1 MELPKRLDAG
11 WEISV
16 GSRDAWQPVQRFGT
30 VAAALGL
37 TVEDARDLDAL
48 EVWYRKKLGPE
59 ENGDLL
65 KFGGLATFCDVK
77 VDGQEVLRSEN
88 MFLEH
93 EVAVRDPKEI
103 ELHFSPLAKALAE
116 KRPRPRWKA
125 TIVAQQQLRWIR
137 TSLLGRIP
145 AWTPP
150 IAPVGPWRP
159 ITLEKAGPIA
169 SHHIRARVEGREG
182 VVEAEI
188 AVRDGSK
195 SIELF
200 VGEHHCV
207 LFVENGVARGKLRV
221 PNVPLWF
228 PHTHGAQPLFPVSAA
243 GQKLGVTGFR
253 KLDVD
258 RKDGAFTLFINGV
271 RTFARGACWMP
282 LDAVT
287 LAPTRD
293 QIRAALMQVRDA
305 GMNIVRLSGTMV
317 YESRDFH
324 ELCDELGVLVWQ
336 DFMFANM
343 DYPIADEKFASSVR
357 EEAKQVMQRLSM
369 SPSLVVCCGGSEV
382 EQQVSMMGLPERD
395 WSSALFQEVLPNAVR
410 DDVAYVPSSPCSP
423 EGVLP
428 FRVDRG
434 VSHYYGV
441 GAYMRPFEDARRA
454 RVRFTSECLAFANV
468 PCDETIE
475 KLMRDGESPPLHPR
489 WKSRVPRDR
498 GTPWDFDDVRDHY
511 VKRIFDVDPAELRY
525 ADIARYLEL
534 GRIAV
539 AECMSSAISEWRSN
553 EDCAG
558 AIVWFLRDLWNG
570 AGWGVIDARGLP
582 KSAYYAMKRVC
593 APVALL
599 ATDEGLN
606 GLRLH
611 AMNDRAEAVEGEL
624 RVALHRGEH
633 VVAEGKHAISIGAR
647 SKATFG
653 VDEIIGRFTDVTYA
667 YRFGP
672 PAHDATIAT
681 LVSARGEVLGRAFH
695 FPRGLS
701 TDRVADLGLEANAER
716 IDEGRWR
723 LTVRAKKTAHAVAID
738 ARGFV
743 AADDFFHVPA
753 GDSHVTELLGQAATI
768 SGTVRALNASNP
780 VKIGLAR

>member
-1 MELPKRLDAG
+1 MELLEG
-11 WEISV
+11 WEIAV
-16 GSRDAWQPVQRFGT
+16 GSRDAWQPVKRFGT

-37 TVEDARDLDAL
+37 TTDDSRDLDAL
-48 EVWYRKKLGPE
+48 EVWYRKKLAPNE
-59 ENGDLL
+59 SGDLL
-65 KFGGLATFCDVK
+65 RFGGLATLCDVK

-93 EVAVRDPKEI
+93 EIAVFDPKEI

-125 TIVAQQQLRWIR
+125 TIVAQQQLRWFR

-145 AWTPP
+145 SWTPP

-169 SHHIRARVEGREG
+169 SHDIRAHVEGREG

-188 AVRDGSK
+188 AVRDGAK

-207 LFVENGVARGKLRV
+207 LFVEDGIARGKLRI

-228 PHTHGAQPLFPVSAA
+228 PHTHGAQPLFAVSAA
-243 GQKLGVTGFR
+243 GVKLGMIGFR
-253 KLDVD
+253 SLDVD
-258 RKDGAFTLFINGV
+258 RKDGAFTLFVNGV

-282 LDAVT
+282 LDPVT
-287 LAPTRD
+287 LSATRD
-293 QIRAALMQVRDA
+293 QIRFVLMQMKDA

-324 ELCDELGVLVWQ
+324 ELCDELGILVWQ

-343 DYPIADEKFASSVR
+343 DYPIADEKFAASVR
-357 EEAKQVMQRLSM
+357 EEAKQVMSRLAM
-369 SPSLVVCCGGSEV
+369 SPSLVVACGGSEV
-382 EQQVSMMGLPERD
+382 EQQAAMMGLPEKD
-395 WSSALFQEVLPNAVR
+395 WSSALFQEVLPSAVR
-410 DDVAYVPSSPCSP
+410 KDVACVPSSPS
-423 EGVLP
+423 GGALP
-428 FRVDRG
+428 FRVDHG

-475 KLMRDGESPPLHPR
+475 ALMRDGESPPLHPR

-525 ADIARYLEL
+525 ADLARYLEL
-534 GRIAV
+534 GRVAV
-539 AECMSSAISEWRSN
+539 AECMSSAIGEWRSSG
-553 EDCAG
+553 ESAG

-570 AGWGVIDARGLP
+570 AGWGVIDARGVP

-606 GLRLH
+606 GLRFH
-611 AMNDRAEAVEGEL
+611 MMNDRASPLEGEL

-633 VVAEGKHAISIGAR
+633 VVAEGKRAITIGSHSATSIDA
-647 SKATFG
+647 
-653 VDEIIGRFTDVTYA
+653 DELVGRFTDVTYA

-672 PAHDATIAT
+672 PAHDATVAT
-681 LVSARGEVLGRAFH
+681 FLSANGDVLGRAFH
-695 FPRGLS
+695 FPRGLRNE
-701 TDRVADLGLEANAER
+701 RVADLGIEANAER
-716 IDEGRWR
+716 VNDRTWR
-723 LTVRAKKTAHAVAID
+723 LTVRTKKTAHAVAID

-753 GDSHVTELLGQAATI
+753 GDSHVTELVGQGATLT
-768 SGTVRALNASNP
+768 GTVRALNASNP
-780 VKIGLAR
+780 IKIAVSR

>member
-1 MELPKRLDAG
+1 MELLEG
-11 WEISV
+11 WEIAV
-16 GSRDAWQPVQRFGT
+16 GSPDAWQPVKRFGT

-37 TVEDARDLDAL
+37 TVEDSRDLDAL
-48 EVWYRKKLGPE
+48 EVWYRKKLGANE
-59 ENGDLL
+59 TGDLL
-65 KFGGLATFCDVK
+65 RFGGLATLCDVK

-93 EVAVRDPKEI
+93 EVAVREPKEI
-103 ELHFSPLAKALAE
+103 ELHFSPLSKALSE

-125 TIVAQQQLRWIR
+125 TIVAQQQLRWFR

-159 ITLEKAGPIA
+159 ITLETAGRIA
-169 SHHIRARVEGREG
+169 SHRIHARVDGREG
-182 VVEAEI
+182 IVEAEI
-188 AVRDGSK
+188 AVRDGAK
-195 SIELF
+195 SIELV

-207 LFVENGVARGKLRV
+207 LFAEDGVARGKLRI
-221 PNVPLWF
+221 PNVPLWY
-228 PHTHGAQPLFPVSAA
+228 PHTHGPQPLFPVSA
-243 GQKLGVTGFR
+243 GGVKLGTTGFR
-253 KLDVD
+253 RLDVD

-282 LDAVT
+282 LDPVS
-287 LAPTRD
+287 LSPSRD
-293 QIRAALMQVRDA
+293 QIRAALMQVKDA

-324 ELCDELGVLVWQ
+324 ELCDELGILVWQ

-343 DYPIADEKFASSVR
+343 DYPIADEKFAASVR
-357 EEAKQVMQRLSM
+357 EEAKQVMSRLQM

-382 EQQVSMMGLPERD
+382 EQQAAMMGLPEKD
-395 WSSALFQEVLPNAVR
+395 WSSPLFQEVLPSAVR
-410 DDVAYVPSSPCSP
+410 DDVAYVPSSPSS
-423 EGVLP
+423 GDGALP
-428 FRVDRG
+428 FRVDRS

-441 GAYMRPFEDARRA
+441 GAYMRPLEDARRA

-475 KLMRDGESPPLHPR
+475 QLMRDGESPPLHPR
-489 WKSRVPRDR
+489 WKARVPRDR

-511 VKRIFDVDPAELRY
+511 VARIFGVDPAELRY
-525 ADIARYLEL
+525 ADLARYLEL
-534 GRIAV
+534 GRVAV
-539 AECMSSAISEWRSN
+539 AECMSSAIGEWRSSG
-553 EDCAG
+553 ECAG

-570 AGWGVIDARGLP
+570 AGWGVIDARGVP

-593 APVALL
+593 APLALL

-611 AMNDRAEAVEGEL
+611 AMNDRAEVVEGEL
-624 RVALHRGEH
+624 RVALYRGEH
-633 VVAEGKHAISIGAR
+633 VVAEGKRAIEIGAR
-647 SKATFG
+647 AGTS
-653 VDEIIGRFTDVTYA
+653 VDAEDLVGRFTDATYA

-672 PAHDATIAT
+672 PAHDATVAT
-681 LVSARGEVLGRAFH
+681 LVSPSGVVLGRAFH
-695 FPRGLS
+695 FPRGLQS
-701 TDRVADLGLEANAER
+701 ERVADLGIEASAER
-716 IDEGRWR
+716 TGERTWR
-723 LTVRAKKTAHAVAID
+723 LSVRSKKTAHAVAID

-753 GDSHVTELLGQAATI
+753 GDVHVTELTGQGATL
-768 SGTVRALNASNP
+768 SGTVRAINASNP
-780 VKIGLAR
+780 VKIGISG